1 MGVDPT
7 RLVGYLSHILHIVE
21 SEALDGRNGH
31 GRHRRKIKVYIYIE
45 KKPEAR

>member
-1 MGVDPT
+1 MDPT
-7 RLVGYLSHILHIVE
+7 RLVGYLSHILYIVE
-21 SEALDGRNGH
+21 NEALDGRNGH